1 MHIEPLNLMVKALY
15 TARAEKSYIL
25 CKTQKLLGYIGEMQD
40 QNKSLVSD
48 SRFRDVIGDEALIPK
63 KLSHFALLRPAEL
76 VVTYKHIEGGLKEDQ
91 PQWGGVFICDDNE
104 EIEKAFAKSEP
115 PAHDDWKPNSTNE
128 ISKEQKTFVRSALK
142 NIKKRV
148 NSLNG
153 REKSENDLSQN
164 LKLKTL

>member
-1 MHIEPLNLMVKALY
+1 MLY
-15 TARAEKSYIL
+15 YE
-25 CKTQKLLGYIGEMQD
+25 
-40 QNKSLVSD
+40 
-48 SRFRDVIGDEALIPK
+48 
-63 KLSHFALLRPAEL
+63 PAEL
-76 VVTYKHIEGGLKEDQ
+76 VVKYEHVKDALKEDQ

-148 NSLNG
+148 NFLNG
-153 REKSENDLSQN
+153 REKVKMIYHKI
-164 LKLKTL
+164 LKLRRLSSLAFKRTGSINYWKRNNWWYRWIENSK